1 MLIISAFKISRLA
14 DLNQICGSKH
24 MKEYWHFI
32 FILDFAGE
40 QINDMDELLPDK
52 CLKLILFYRTSD

>member
-24 MKEYWHFI
+24 MKEYWHFV
-32 FILDFAGE
+32 FILDFAGD
-40 QINDMDELLPDK
+40 QIYDMDELILP
-52 CLKLILFYRTSD
+52 